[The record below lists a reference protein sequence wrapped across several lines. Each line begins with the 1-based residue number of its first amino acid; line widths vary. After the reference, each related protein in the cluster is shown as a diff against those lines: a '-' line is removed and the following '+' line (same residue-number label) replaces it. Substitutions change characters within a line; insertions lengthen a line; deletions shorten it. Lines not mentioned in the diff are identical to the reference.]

1 MSPYPGS
8 EKIMNEISSGIEN
21 NDFILVLNNFKGDK
35 KGKKSTIPEYQN
47 TFMKV
52 ILDSLSSI
60 DRLVDPYRKKGKNK
74 TKSSQPTQPSFDNNE
89 VIETLE
95 TRLNETALYEDLLYK
110 SDAFCENQRLNKL
123 STIFHWKNR
132 LISKGNPAETAK
144 YPYKRV
150 VAVGD
155 IHGDYNKLVKV
166 LRHAKLIDRQNNW
179 IARNTLL
186 IQVGDLF
193 DRGDDIIKIFDLLFK
208 LRDQAQSKKSV
219 VHLLFG
225 NHEINNFKGNYS
237 RTSSAD
243 MNSFHGL
250 ANREEAL
257 SVNGKYGKI
266 LRKEMNVTMV
276 FNDSVFVH
284 SGLTPEFAELGIDNM
299 NKYVQGILTDV
310 PSFDELLEM
319 SKNNI
324 THPLYTDPIL
334 YEEGP
339 LDSRTFVEESEST
352 LCPKIEK
359 TLEITNTKRMIVGH
373 NVVDYG
379 EIKTRC
385 DNKVIFIDI
394 GLGSCFGNYFG
405 YLEFLNDKNEV
416 WAIYN

>member
-8 EKIMNEISSGIEN
+8 EKIMNEISSDIEN

-35 KGKKSTIPEYQN
+35 KGKKSSTPEYQN

-52 ILDSLSSI
+52 ILDSLSFI
-60 DRLVDPYRKKGKNK
+60 NRLEDPYKKKEK
-74 TKSSQPTQPSFDNNE
+74 KKSESQLIFDNND
-89 VIETLE
+89 VVGTLE
-95 TRLNETALYEDLLYK
+95 NRLNETALNEYLFNNTDT
-110 SDAFCENQRLNKL
+110 FCANKRLNKL
-123 STIFHWKNR
+123 STVFCWKNR

-155 IHGDYNKLVKV
+155 IHGDYNKLVKI
-166 LRHAKLIDRQNNW
+166 LRHAKLINRHNKW
-179 IARNTLL
+179 IARNTIF
-186 IQVGDLF
+186 IQVGDLI
-193 DRGDDIIKIFDLLFK
+193 DRGDDIMKILDLLFK

-219 VHLLFG
+219 VYLLYG
-225 NHEINNFKGNYS
+225 NHEIDNFKGNYYH
-237 RTSSAD
+237 TSLGD

-250 ANREEAL
+250 ANREEAF
-257 SVNGKYGKI
+257 SVNGKYGKV

-284 SGLTPEFAELGIDNM
+284 SGLTPEFAELGIENM
-299 NKYVQGILTDV
+299 NKHVQDILSNV
-310 PSFDELLEM
+310 PSFDEILEM
-319 SKNNI
+319 SKKNI
-324 THPLYTDPIL
+324 THPLYTEPIL
-334 YEEGP
+334 DEEGP
-339 LDSRTFVEESEST
+339 LDSRSFVAENEST

-373 NVVDYG
+373 NAIDYG
-379 EIKTRC
+379 EIITRC

-394 GLGSCFGNYFG
+394 GLSSCYGDYFG